1 MKEPFKRFE
10 GMTSEE
16 VKKMLELEQE
26 MFSRSY
32 GPTKHFVTWLKGEG
46 AALSIEWLRYC
57 ANTELPRMNRFHAL
71 LAYAERTG
79 DREPMFRYLDGKHW
93 IEAIRDHFPERITPT
108 LLRRYANYFLAKAR
122 QSPEGEILTCNAYIA
137 YSALSD
143 AKGMSETRKLAIKNG
158 HLYTVEKCGLALNED
173 ESIQLARAMMKRPR
187 DVESAGKFIYERA
200 LKTLYRPYLEKRALR
215 VGYDAWVEE
224 GSKFGT
230 IPTTK
235 HLLVLLKTAYTSLEK
250 LRIYKALLVYDP
262 RWQAKVDETAEEL
275 RAAHLL
281 NGNVDKAKEAG
292 EICGKPLKAAELVDL
307 YRSLQ
312 NNRENSQ
319 KALDLAAELIT
330 KKSGGK
336 GKAKPAA

>member
-1 MKEPFKRFE
+1 MKEPSKRFE

-16 VKKMLELEQE
+16 IKKMLELEQE
-26 MFSRSY
+26 MSSRSY
-32 GPTKHFVTWLKGEG
+32 GPTEHFTTWFKGEG
-46 AALSIEWLRYC
+46 AGLSLEWLRYC

-108 LLRRYANYFLAKAR
+108 LLRRYANYFLEKAR
-122 QSPEGEILTCNAYIA
+122 QSPEGESLTCNAYAA

-143 AKGMSETRKLAIKNG
+143 AKGMSEVRKLVIKFG
-158 HLYTVEKCGLALNED
+158 HLYTVEKCNLALFED
-173 ESIQLARAMMKRPR
+173 EEIQLARAMLKRPR
-187 DVESAGKFIYERA
+187 DVESAGRFIHEHA

-215 VGYDAWVEE
+215 LGYDAWIEE

-235 HLLVLLKTAYTSLEK
+235 HLLVLLKKACTAQEK
-250 LRIYKALLVYDP
+250 LRIFKALWAYDP
-262 RWQAKVDETAEEL
+262 KWQAKVYETAEEL
-275 RAAHLL
+275 RAMYLQ
-281 NGNVDKAKEAG
+281 NGDVDKAKTAG
-292 EICGKPLKAAELVDL
+292 EICGKPLKAEEMVAL

-312 NNRENSQ
+312 NNREGSQ
-319 KALDLAAELIT
+319 KALELAATLIA
-330 KKSGGK
+330 KKNGGK
-336 GKAKPAA
+336 GKAAA